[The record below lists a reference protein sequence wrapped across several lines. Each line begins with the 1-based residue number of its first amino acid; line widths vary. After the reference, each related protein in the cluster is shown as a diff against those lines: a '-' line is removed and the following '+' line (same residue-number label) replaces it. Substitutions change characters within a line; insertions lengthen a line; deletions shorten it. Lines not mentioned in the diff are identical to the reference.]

1 MRPALEIRETHMPK
15 TRFQLATLAIGIVA
29 WHLLCLTWP
38 LCSAQEQSSQS
49 SNSPAFNSTVVNTSE
64 QRQGFSKD
72 LVPNV
77 RCVEVEGGYLI
88 PYSMRIPGTDVAF
101 EMIPIPGGVATIGS
115 TDNSPEHRVDESPQI
130 KVTIEPMWVGK
141 CEVTQAE
148 FDQFLRMD
156 KLFRSF
162 KKQGI
167 RKITAE
173 NASMVVS
180 APTQLYEPSFRAAV
194 GYGPDMPA
202 IGMTQF
208 AAKQYTKWLSGL
220 TGLQYRLPTE
230 AEWEYAC
237 RAGSSTAYHFGD
249 DAKELDQYAWFEK
262 NSEEQLHRTASK
274 TANPWGLHDMHGSAR
289 EWAIDGYTATG
300 YQALARHESPIHFI
314 DAIQWAS
321 RPDQRIARGGSWG
334 DKPADLRSAARFSSN
349 DIEMKAGDPEV
360 PTSPWWYT
368 HDPARTIGFRVVR
381 SFKVLDDATIQKFY
395 NPDHQDI
402 IDDLKESSG
411 WERTVQGVADPSL
424 ANEMRKGKF

>member
-1 MRPALEIRETHMPK
+1 MPK
-15 TRFQLATLAIGIVA
+15 TRFQLTTLAFGIVA

-38 LCSAQEQSSQS
+38 LCSTQEQSSQS
-49 SNSPAFNSTVVNTSE
+49 SNSPVVNSPVVNTSE
-64 QRQGFSKD
+64 QHHGFSKD
-72 LVPNV
+72 LVPDV
-77 RCVEVEGGYLI
+77 GCVEVEGGYLI
-88 PYSMRIPGTDVAF
+88 PYSMRIPGTEVAF

-115 TDNSPEHRVDESPQI
+115 SANSPEHRDDESPQI

-180 APTQLYEPSFRAAV
+180 APTALYEPSFRAAV

-237 RAGSSTAYHFGD
+237 RAGSSTSYHFGD
-249 DAKELDQYAWFEK
+249 DPKELDQYAWFEK

-300 YQALARHESPIHFI
+300 YQALAHRESPIHFV

-321 RPDQRIARGGSWG
+321 RPDQRIARGGSWS

-349 DIEMKAGDPEV
+349 DIEMKANDPEL

-368 HDPARTIGFRVVR
+368 DDPARTIGFRVVR
-381 SFKVLDDATIQKFY
+381 SFEKLDDATIQKFY
-395 NPDHQDI
+395 DPDHQDI
-402 IDDLKESSG
+402 IDDLKESGG

-424 ANEMRKGKF
+424 ATEMRKGKF